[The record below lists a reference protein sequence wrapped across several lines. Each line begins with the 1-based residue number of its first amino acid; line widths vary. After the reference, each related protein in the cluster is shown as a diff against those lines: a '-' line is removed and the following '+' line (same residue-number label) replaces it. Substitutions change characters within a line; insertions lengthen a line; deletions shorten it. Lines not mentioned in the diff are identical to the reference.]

1 MRRAWPRS
9 TAGGRCPRTW
19 QGSLRRLTGCSPFS
33 AQPRGEL
40 RRVTLPRTPLNR
52 DRTHL
57 YGSGSRGHCDT
68 ILLVRDTDPGE
79 RYSGNTGHHEVLEKV
94 LRQRELHRKRSM
106 FVRVAVA
113 IAGSGVGVLGA
124 ILTIVV
130 PELGLPLLLLGLR
143 LLAYEFDWA
152 ARAYAR
158 VARLLRRWREWFR
171 RLSSWKKVGL
181 VTAAV
186 LIVAAVVV
194 WLV

>member
-1 MRRAWPRS
+1 MQGLVYRLPRI
-9 TAGGRCPRTW
+9 P
-19 QGSLRRLTGCSPFS
+19 
-33 AQPRGEL
+33 
-40 RRVTLPRTPLNR
+40 LPRTPVNR

-113 IAGSGVGVLGA
+113 IAGSVVGILGA

-130 PELGLPLLLLGLR
+130 PEFGLPLLLLGLR

-186 LIVAAVVV
+186 LILAAVVV

>member
-1 MRRAWPRS
+1 VQLPRK
-9 TAGGRCPRTW
+9 
-19 QGSLRRLTGCSPFS
+19 
-33 AQPRGEL
+33 
-40 RRVTLPRTPLNR
+40 TLPRTPLNR

-57 YGSGSRGHCDT
+57 YGSGSRGYYDT
-68 ILLVRDTDPGE
+68 ILLVRDTKPDE
-79 RYSGNTGHHEVLEKV
+79 RYSGNTGHHEALEKV

-106 FVRVAVA
+106 FVRVAVV
-113 IAGSGVGVLGA
+113 IAGSGVGVVGA

-130 PELGLPLLLLGLR
+130 PEIGLPLLLLGLR

-171 RLSSWKKVGL
+171 RLSPWIKLGL

>member
-1 MRRAWPRS
+1 
-9 TAGGRCPRTW
+9 
-19 QGSLRRLTGCSPFS
+19 
-33 AQPRGEL
+33 
-40 RRVTLPRTPLNR
+40 
-52 DRTHL
+52 
-57 YGSGSRGHCDT
+57 
-68 ILLVRDTDPGE
+68 LLVRDTDPGE

-158 VARLLRRWREWFR
+158 VARLLRR
-171 RLSSWKKVGL
+171 
-181 VTAAV
+181 
-186 LIVAAVVV
+186 
-194 WLV
+194 